1 MRVTAVTL
9 LLVAVSWVG
18 LQPQQSED
26 NRPLVFTRATV
37 IDATGAPEQPD
48 TTVVIVGN
56 RIAALGPDG
65 QIQIPSNARVVNA
78 QGHFLIPGLWDMH
91 THAFMRKNK
100 ILPLLT
106 LQLYVAHGVTGIRDM
121 GDQGVPDD
129 FGLFPYVQDFE
140 WRQAVTAGVAVGPRL
155 VLAGVIVDGPE
166 TLRDGWAS
174 IHDARGGREQV
185 RHLSTLNADL
195 IKVYDRMPR
204 DAYFAI
210 VDEARELGLTVAGHV
225 PHAVSS
231 AEASDAGQR
240 SIEHLTGVLVSSSTE
255 EERLRLAVKE
265 RGVRRNIQALVA
277 TYSEEMASD
286 LFERFVENSTFHV
299 PTLVRGTLDQVSMTD
314 PRVVKYFS
322 SALREEYGR
331 RFVGRHPRDPRGDS
345 NAQLSFEMEQR
356 LVGEMHR
363 AGVKMLAG
371 TDTPFFGSG
380 LHDELGELARAGL
393 EPMAVIQAATRN
405 AADYLG
411 RLDTM
416 GTLEVGKVA
425 DMVLLEDNPLVDIRN
440 TMKIAAVVSNGRFF
454 DREAL
459 DSLLAGVEAAVQ
471 EEGQS
476 QSGTDSLRE

>member
-26 NRPLVFTRATV
+26 NRSLVFTRATV
-37 IDATGAPEQPD
+37 IDATGSPEQPD

-78 QGHFLIPGLWDMH
+78 QGYFLIPGLWDMH

-106 LQLYVAHGVTGIRDM
+106 LHLYVAHGVTGIRDM

-174 IHDARGGREQV
+174 IHDVRGGREQV
-185 RHLSTLNADL
+185 RHLSSLNADL

-225 PHAVSS
+225 PHAISS

-255 EERLRLAVKE
+255 EERLRVAVKE
-265 RGVRRNIQALVA
+265 RGVRRNIQALVD

-299 PTLVRGTLDQVSMTD
+299 PTLVRGTLDQMSMTD

-322 SALREEYGR
+322 PALREEYGR
-331 RFVGRHPRDPRGDS
+331 RFVDRHPRDPREDP

-356 LVGEMHR
+356 LVREMHR

-380 LHDELGELARAGL
+380 LHDELGELVRAGL
-393 EPMAVIQAATRN
+393 EPMAAIQAATRN

-476 QSGTDSLRE
+476 ESGTDSLRE